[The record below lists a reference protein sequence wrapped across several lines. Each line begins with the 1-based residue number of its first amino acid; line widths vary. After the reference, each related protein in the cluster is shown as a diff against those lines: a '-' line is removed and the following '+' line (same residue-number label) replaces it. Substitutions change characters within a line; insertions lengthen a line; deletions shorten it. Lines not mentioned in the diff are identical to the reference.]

1 MADNNTLEAFLS
13 LLNFAEE
20 YLQRFKDT
28 GFDDMESIK
37 SLNAEEMQQMFEL
50 VGLLKKPGHL
60 LKFKKGLCSIVETP
74 STTQLFPLVL

>member
-28 GFDDMESIK
+28 GFDDMELIK
-37 SLNAEEMQQMFEL
+37 SLLNAEEMQQFEL
-50 VGLLKKPGHL
+50 VGLSKKNRAI
-60 LKFKKGLCSIVETP
+60 F
-74 STTQLFPLVL
+74 

>member
-28 GFDDMESIK
+28 GFDDMELIK
-37 SLNAEEMQQMFEL
+37 SLLNAEEMQQFEL
-50 VGLLKKPGHL
+50 VGLSKKTGPF
-60 LKFKKGLCSIVETP
+60 FKVQER
-74 STTQLFPLVL
+74 LVQYNL